1 MVDDDDN
8 VTGGNVSCGGSD
20 PSVTRNRVFE
30 RPVSRQLFHT
40 EARSFPGA
48 GMSIVAFVSKR
59 MVMLH
64 RRRGG
69 VDRFWWR
76 SCENS
81 SYGQRSEGSSAMAR
95 HRCRCLPDGA
105 DVVVDQPHVRF
116 PR

>member
-1 MVDDDDN
+1 MVDDDGN
-8 VTGGNVSCGGSD
+8 VSGGNVSCGVSA
-20 PSVTRNRVFE
+20 PSVTRNRAVE
-30 RPVSRQLFHT
+30 RPVSRQLFHI
-40 EARSFPGA
+40 EARSVPG
-48 GMSIVAFVSKR
+48 GGLSIVVFVSKR

-64 RRRGG
+64 RRRGE

-105 DVVVDQPHVRF
+105 DVVVDQPDVRF
-116 PR
+116 SR